1 MTFSFDAA
9 AAQGAVIKVI
19 GVGGGGGNA
28 INRMIENN
36 VSGVTYVAINT
47 DSQDLKRSLAQIRIL
62 IGEGPNKGLGAGQ
75 NAERGKVA
83 ATESEDT
90 IRQALTS
97 ANMVFVTCGMGGGT
111 GTGAAPVVAKVA
123 KELGALVVGVVTKPY
138 TLEGKKRKENAL
150 RGIAE
155 LKPNC
160 DALIVIENDK
170 LNEIS
175 DHRTTLLDAFR
186 EADNVLRQCVQGI
199 SDLIMFPG
207 VINVDFADIK
217 TVLENKGTAIMGIGV
232 ASGENKAI
240 KAARAAISSK
250 ILETSIQG
258 ATDAILNIT
267 APTELSQFELSEV
280 LQEIRNNTS
289 TDINIIMGVMIND
302 KLVDE
307 IIVTVIATGVELT
320 KSHTDAES
328 FANELVK
335 NTETA
340 FFNQEIKKIQDQA
353 QDDFFAS
360 FNQDTDKSQDAET
373 DENSDIPFWA
383 RK

>member
-1 MTFSFDAA
+1 MDTVNNF
-9 AAQGAVIKVI
+9 QIKPLIMVA

-47 DSQDLKRSLAQIRIL
+47 DSQDLKRSLAEIRIL
-62 IGEGPNKGLGAGQ
+62 IGEGPDKGLGAGQ
-75 NAERGKVA
+75 NAGRGQEA
-83 ATESEDT
+83 ATESEDA
-90 IRQALTS
+90 IRQALKP
-97 ANMVFVTCGMGGGT
+97 AKMVFVTCGMGGGT
-111 GTGAAPVVAKVA
+111 GTGAAPIVARVA
-123 KELGALVVGVVTKPY
+123 KEEGALVVGVVTKPY
-138 TLEGKKRKENAL
+138 TLEGKRRRENAL

-199 SDLIMFPG
+199 SDLIMYPG
-207 VINVDFADIK
+207 VINVDFADVK
-217 TVLENKGTAIMGIGV
+217 TVLKDKGTAIMGIGV

-335 NTETA
+335 NTEAA

>member
-1 MTFSFDAA
+1 MDTFNNFE
-9 AAQGAVIKVI
+9 IKPTIMVA

-90 IRQALTS
+90 IRQALGS

-267 APTELSQFELSEV
+267 APTELSHFELNEV

-328 FANELVK
+328 FANELVRNK
-335 NTETA
+335 EAA
-340 FFNQEIKKIQDQA
+340 FFNQEIKKVQDQA

-360 FNQDTDKSQDAET
+360 FNKDTETSQDAQS
-373 DENSDIPFWA
+373 DENADVPFWV
-383 RK
+383 KK

>member
-1 MTFSFDAA
+1 MDTVNNF
-9 AAQGAVIKVI
+9 QIKPLIMVA

-47 DSQDLKRSLAQIRIL
+47 DSQDLKRSLAEIRIL
-62 IGEGPNKGLGAGQ
+62 IGEGPDKGLGAGQ
-75 NAERGKVA
+75 NAGRGQEA
-83 ATESEDT
+83 ATESEDA
-90 IRQALTS
+90 IRQALKP
-97 ANMVFVTCGMGGGT
+97 AKMVFVTCGMGGGT
-111 GTGAAPVVAKVA
+111 GTGAAPIVARVA
-123 KELGALVVGVVTKPY
+123 KEEGALVVGVVTKPY
-138 TLEGKKRKENAL
+138 TLEGKRRRENAM

-199 SDLIMFPG
+199 SDLIMYPG
-207 VINVDFADIK
+207 VINVDFADVK
-217 TVLENKGTAIMGIGV
+217 TVLKDKGTAIMGIGV

>member
-1 MTFSFDAA
+1 MDIVNNF
-9 AAQGAVIKVI
+9 QIKPLIMVA

-47 DSQDLKRSLAQIRIL
+47 DSQDLKRSLAEIRIL
-62 IGEGPNKGLGAGQ
+62 IGEGPDKGLGAGQ
-75 NAERGKVA
+75 NAGRGQEA
-83 ATESEDT
+83 ATESEDA
-90 IRQALTS
+90 IRQALKP
-97 ANMVFVTCGMGGGT
+97 AKMVFVTCGMGGGT
-111 GTGAAPVVAKVA
+111 GTGAAPIVARVA
-123 KELGALVVGVVTKPY
+123 KEEGALVVGVVTKPY
-138 TLEGKKRKENAL
+138 TLEGKRRRENAL

-199 SDLIMFPG
+199 SDLIMYPG
-207 VINVDFADIK
+207 VINVDFADVK
-217 TVLENKGTAIMGIGV
+217 TVLKDKGTAIMGIGV

>member
-1 MTFSFDAA
+1 MDTVNNF
-9 AAQGAVIKVI
+9 QIKPLIMVA

-47 DSQDLKRSLAQIRIL
+47 DSQDLKRSLAEIRIL
-62 IGEGPNKGLGAGQ
+62 IGEGPDKGLGAGQ
-75 NAERGKVA
+75 NAGRGQEA
-83 ATESEDT
+83 ATESEDA
-90 IRQALTS
+90 IRQALKP
-97 ANMVFVTCGMGGGT
+97 AKMVFVTCGMGGGT
-111 GTGAAPVVAKVA
+111 GTGAAPIVARVA
-123 KELGALVVGVVTKPY
+123 KEEGALVVGVVTKPY
-138 TLEGKKRKENAL
+138 TLEGKRRRENAL

-199 SDLIMFPG
+199 SDLIMYPG
-207 VINVDFADIK
+207 VINVDFADVK
-217 TVLENKGTAIMGIGV
+217 TVLKDKGTAIMGIGV

>member
-1 MTFSFDAA
+1 MDTVNNF
-9 AAQGAVIKVI
+9 QIKPLIMVA

-47 DSQDLKRSLAQIRIL
+47 DSQDLKRSLAEIRIL
-62 IGEGPNKGLGAGQ
+62 IGEGPDKGLGAGQ
-75 NAERGKVA
+75 NASRGQEA
-83 ATESEDT
+83 ATESEDA
-90 IRQALTS
+90 IRQALKP
-97 ANMVFVTCGMGGGT
+97 AKMVFVTCGMGGGT
-111 GTGAAPVVAKVA
+111 GTGAAPIVARVA
-123 KELGALVVGVVTKPY
+123 KEEGALVVGVVTKPY
-138 TLEGKKRKENAL
+138 TLEGKRRRENAL

-175 DHRTTLLDAFR
+175 DHHTTLLEAFR

-199 SDLIMFPG
+199 SDLIMYPG

-217 TVLENKGTAIMGIGV
+217 TVLKDKGTAIMGIGV

-360 FNQDTDKSQDAET
+360 FNQDTDNSQDAES

>member
-1 MTFSFDAA
+1 MDTVNNF
-9 AAQGAVIKVI
+9 QIKPLIMVA

-47 DSQDLKRSLAQIRIL
+47 DSQDLKRSLAEIRIL
-62 IGEGPNKGLGAGQ
+62 IGEGPDKGLGAGQ
-75 NAERGKVA
+75 NAGRGQEA
-83 ATESEDT
+83 ATESEDA
-90 IRQALTS
+90 IRQALKP
-97 ANMVFVTCGMGGGT
+97 AKMVFVTCGMGGGT
-111 GTGAAPVVAKVA
+111 GTGAAPIVARVA
-123 KELGALVVGVVTKPY
+123 KEEGALVVGVVTKPY
-138 TLEGKKRKENAL
+138 TLEGKRRRENAL

-199 SDLIMFPG
+199 SDLIMYPG

-217 TVLENKGTAIMGIGV
+217 TVLKDKGTAIMGIGV

>member
-1 MTFSFDAA
+1 MDTVNNF
-9 AAQGAVIKVI
+9 QIKPLIMVA

-47 DSQDLKRSLAQIRIL
+47 DSQDLKRSLAEIRIL
-62 IGEGPNKGLGAGQ
+62 IGEGPDKGLGAGQ
-75 NAERGKVA
+75 NAGRGQEA
-83 ATESEDT
+83 ATESEDA
-90 IRQALTS
+90 IRQALKP
-97 ANMVFVTCGMGGGT
+97 AKMVFVTCGMGGGT
-111 GTGAAPVVAKVA
+111 GTGAAPIVARVA
-123 KELGALVVGVVTKPY
+123 KEEGALVVGVVTKPY
-138 TLEGKKRKENAL
+138 TLEGKRRRENAL

-199 SDLIMFPG
+199 SDLIMYPG
-207 VINVDFADIK
+207 VINVDFADVK
-217 TVLENKGTAIMGIGV
+217 TVLKDKGTAIMGIGV

-360 FNQDTDKSQDAET
+360 FNQDTDKSQDAES

>member
-1 MTFSFDAA
+1 MDTVNNF
-9 AAQGAVIKVI
+9 QIKPLIMVA

-47 DSQDLKRSLAQIRIL
+47 DSQDLKRSLAEIRIL
-62 IGEGPNKGLGAGQ
+62 IGEGPDKGLGAGQ
-75 NAERGKVA
+75 NAGRGQEA
-83 ATESEDT
+83 ATESEDA
-90 IRQALTS
+90 IRQALKP
-97 ANMVFVTCGMGGGT
+97 AKMVFVTCGMGGGT
-111 GTGAAPVVAKVA
+111 GTGAAPIVARVA
-123 KELGALVVGVVTKPY
+123 KEEGALVVGVVTKPY
-138 TLEGKKRKENAL
+138 TLEGKRRRENAL

-199 SDLIMFPG
+199 SDLIMYPG

-217 TVLENKGTAIMGIGV
+217 TVLKDKGTAIMGIGV

-240 KAARAAISSK
+240 KAARSAISSK

>member
-1 MTFSFDAA
+1 MDTVNNF
-9 AAQGAVIKVI
+9 QIKPLIMVA

-47 DSQDLKRSLAQIRIL
+47 DSQDLKRSLAEIRIL
-62 IGEGPNKGLGAGQ
+62 IGEGPDKGLGAGQ
-75 NAERGKVA
+75 NAERGQEA
-83 ATESEDT
+83 ATESEDA
-90 IRQALTS
+90 IRQALKP
-97 ANMVFVTCGMGGGT
+97 AKMVFVTCGMGGGT
-111 GTGAAPVVAKVA
+111 GTGAAPIVARVA
-123 KELGALVVGVVTKPY
+123 KEEGALVVGVVTKPY
-138 TLEGKKRKENAL
+138 TLEGKRRRENAL

-199 SDLIMFPG
+199 SDLIMYPG
-207 VINVDFADIK
+207 VINVDFADVK
-217 TVLENKGTAIMGIGV
+217 TVLKDKGTAIMGIGV

-360 FNQDTDKSQDAET
+360 FNQETDQSQDAES

>member
-1 MTFSFDAA
+1 MDTVNNF
-9 AAQGAVIKVI
+9 QIKPLIMVA

-47 DSQDLKRSLAQIRIL
+47 DSQDLKRSLAEIRIL
-62 IGEGPNKGLGAGQ
+62 IGEGPDKGLGAGQ
-75 NAERGKVA
+75 NAERGQEA
-83 ATESEDT
+83 ATESEDD
-90 IRQALTS
+90 IRQALKP
-97 ANMVFVTCGMGGGT
+97 AKMVFVTCGMGGGT
-111 GTGAAPVVAKVA
+111 GTGAAPIVARVA
-123 KELGALVVGVVTKPY
+123 KEEGALVVGVVTKPY
-138 TLEGKKRKENAL
+138 TLEGKRRRENAL

-199 SDLIMFPG
+199 SDLIMYPG
-207 VINVDFADIK
+207 VINVDFADVK
-217 TVLENKGTAIMGIGV
+217 TVLKDKGTAIMGIGV

-360 FNQDTDKSQDAET
+360 FNQDTDNSQDAET

>member
-1 MTFSFDAA
+1 MDTVNNF
-9 AAQGAVIKVI
+9 QIKPLIMVA

-47 DSQDLKRSLAQIRIL
+47 DSQDLKRSLAEIRIL
-62 IGEGPNKGLGAGQ
+62 IGEGPDKGLGAGQ
-75 NAERGKVA
+75 NAGRGQEA
-83 ATESEDT
+83 ATESEDA
-90 IRQALTS
+90 IRQALKP
-97 ANMVFVTCGMGGGT
+97 AKMVFVTCGMGGGT
-111 GTGAAPVVAKVA
+111 GTGAAPIVARVA
-123 KELGALVVGVVTKPY
+123 KEEGALVVGVVTKPY
-138 TLEGKKRKENAL
+138 TLEGKRRRENAL

-199 SDLIMFPG
+199 SDLIMYPG
-207 VINVDFADIK
+207 VINVDFADVK
-217 TVLENKGTAIMGIGV
+217 TVLKDKGTAIMGIGV

-353 QDDFFAS
+353 QDDFFTS
-360 FNQDTDKSQDAET
+360 FNQDTDKNQDTET

>member
-1 MTFSFDAA
+1 MDTVNNF
-9 AAQGAVIKVI
+9 QIKPLIMVA

-47 DSQDLKRSLAQIRIL
+47 DSQDLKRSLAEIRIL
-62 IGEGPNKGLGAGQ
+62 IGEGPDKGLGAGQ
-75 NAERGKVA
+75 NAGRGQEA
-83 ATESEDT
+83 ATESEDA
-90 IRQALTS
+90 IRQALKP
-97 ANMVFVTCGMGGGT
+97 AKMVFVTCGMGGGT
-111 GTGAAPVVAKVA
+111 GTGAAPIVARVA
-123 KELGALVVGVVTKPY
+123 KEEGALVVGVVTKPY
-138 TLEGKKRKENAL
+138 TLEGKRRRENAL

-170 LNEIS
+170 LSEIS

-199 SDLIMFPG
+199 SDLIMYPG
-207 VINVDFADIK
+207 VINVDFADVK
-217 TVLENKGTAIMGIGV
+217 TVLKDKGTAIMGIGV

-360 FNQDTDKSQDAET
+360 FNRDTDNSQDAES

>member
-1 MTFSFDAA
+1 MVA
-9 AAQGAVIKVI
+9 

-75 NAERGKVA
+75 NAERGKIA

-90 IRQALTS
+90 IRQALGS

-267 APTELSQFELSEV
+267 APTELSHFELNEV

-328 FANELVK
+328 FANELVRNK
-335 NTETA
+335 EAA
-340 FFNQEIKKIQDQA
+340 FFNQEIKKVQDQA

-360 FNQDTDKSQDAET
+360 FNSDTETSQDAQS
-373 DENSDIPFWA
+373 DENADVPFWV
-383 RK
+383 KK

>member
-1 MTFSFDAA
+1 MDTVNNF
-9 AAQGAVIKVI
+9 QIKPLIMVA

-47 DSQDLKRSLAQIRIL
+47 DSQDLKRSLAEIRIL
-62 IGEGPNKGLGAGQ
+62 IGEGPDKGLGAGQ
-75 NAERGKVA
+75 NAERGQEA
-83 ATESEDT
+83 ATESEDA
-90 IRQALTS
+90 IRQALKP
-97 ANMVFVTCGMGGGT
+97 AKMVFVTCGMGGGT
-111 GTGAAPVVAKVA
+111 GTGAAPIVARVA
-123 KELGALVVGVVTKPY
+123 KEEGALVVGVVTKPY
-138 TLEGKKRKENAL
+138 TLEGKRRRENAL

-199 SDLIMFPG
+199 SDLIMYPG
-207 VINVDFADIK
+207 VINVDFADVK
-217 TVLENKGTAIMGIGV
+217 TVLKDKGTAIMGIGV

-340 FFNQEIKKIQDQA
+340 FFNQEIKKIKDQA

-360 FNQDTDKSQDAET
+360 FNQDSDQSQDAES

>member
-1 MTFSFDAA
+1 MDTVNNF
-9 AAQGAVIKVI
+9 QIKPLIMVA

-47 DSQDLKRSLAQIRIL
+47 DSQDLKRSLAEIRIL
-62 IGEGPNKGLGAGQ
+62 IGEGPDKGLGAGQ
-75 NAERGKVA
+75 NAARGQEA
-83 ATESEDT
+83 ATESEDA
-90 IRQALTS
+90 IRQALKP
-97 ANMVFVTCGMGGGT
+97 AKMVFVTCGMGGGT
-111 GTGAAPVVAKVA
+111 GTGAAPIVARVA
-123 KELGALVVGVVTKPY
+123 KEEGALVVGVVTKPY
-138 TLEGKKRKENAL
+138 TLEGKRRRENAL

-170 LNEIS
+170 LSEIS
-175 DHRTTLLDAFR
+175 DHRTTLLEAFR

-199 SDLIMFPG
+199 SDLIMYPG
-207 VINVDFADIK
+207 VINVDFADVK
-217 TVLENKGTAIMGIGV
+217 TVLKDKGTAIMGIGV

-360 FNQDTDKSQDAET
+360 FNQETDQNQDAES

>member
-1 MTFSFDAA
+1 MDTVNNF
-9 AAQGAVIKVI
+9 QIKPLIMVA

-47 DSQDLKRSLAQIRIL
+47 DSQDLKRSLAEIRIL
-62 IGEGPNKGLGAGQ
+62 IGEGPDKGLGAGQ
-75 NAERGKVA
+75 NAERGQEA
-83 ATESEDT
+83 ATESEDA
-90 IRQALTS
+90 IRQALKP
-97 ANMVFVTCGMGGGT
+97 AKMVFVTCGMGGGT
-111 GTGAAPVVAKVA
+111 GTGAAPIVARVA
-123 KELGALVVGVVTKPY
+123 KEEGALVVGVVTKPY
-138 TLEGKKRKENAL
+138 TLEGKRRRENAL

-175 DHRTTLLDAFR
+175 DRRTTLLESFR

-199 SDLIMFPG
+199 SDLIMYPG
-207 VINVDFADIK
+207 VINVDFADVK
-217 TVLENKGTAIMGIGV
+217 TVLKDKGTAIMGIGV

-360 FNQDTDKSQDAET
+360 FNQDSDQSQDAET

>member
-1 MTFSFDAA
+1 MDTVNNF
-9 AAQGAVIKVI
+9 QIKPLIMVA

-47 DSQDLKRSLAQIRIL
+47 DSQDLKRSLAEIRIL
-62 IGEGPNKGLGAGQ
+62 IGEGPDKGLGAGQ
-75 NAERGKVA
+75 NAERGHEA
-83 ATESEDT
+83 ATESEDA
-90 IRQALTS
+90 IRQALKP
-97 ANMVFVTCGMGGGT
+97 AKMVFVTCGMGGGT
-111 GTGAAPVVAKVA
+111 GTGAAPIVARVA
-123 KELGALVVGVVTKPY
+123 KEEGALVVGVVTKPY
-138 TLEGKKRKENAL
+138 TLEGKRRRENAL

-175 DHRTTLLDAFR
+175 DRRTTLLESFR

-199 SDLIMFPG
+199 SDLIMYPG
-207 VINVDFADIK
+207 VINVDFADVK
-217 TVLENKGTAIMGIGV
+217 TVLKDKGTAIMGIGV

-360 FNQDTDKSQDAET
+360 FNQDSDQSQDAET

>member
-1 MTFSFDAA
+1 MDTVNNF
-9 AAQGAVIKVI
+9 QIKPLIMVA

-47 DSQDLKRSLAQIRIL
+47 DSQDLKRSLAEIRIL
-62 IGEGPNKGLGAGQ
+62 IGEGPDKGLGAGQ
-75 NAERGKVA
+75 NASRGQEA
-83 ATESEDT
+83 ATESEDA
-90 IRQALTS
+90 IRQALKP
-97 ANMVFVTCGMGGGT
+97 AKMVFVTCGMGGGT
-111 GTGAAPVVAKVA
+111 GTGAAPIVARVA
-123 KELGALVVGVVTKPY
+123 KEEGALVVGVVTKPY
-138 TLEGKKRKENAL
+138 TLEGKRRRENAL

-199 SDLIMFPG
+199 SDLIMYPG
-207 VINVDFADIK
+207 VINVDFADVK
-217 TVLENKGTAIMGIGV
+217 TVLKDKGTAIMGIGV

-335 NTETA
+335 NTETV
-340 FFNQEIKKIQDQA
+340 FFNQEIKKIQDQQ

-360 FNQDTDKSQDAET
+360 FNQDTDKNQDAET

>member
-1 MTFSFDAA
+1 MDTVNNF
-9 AAQGAVIKVI
+9 QIKPLIMVA

-47 DSQDLKRSLAQIRIL
+47 DSQDLKRSLAEIRIL
-62 IGEGPNKGLGAGQ
+62 IGEGPDKGLGAGQ
-75 NAERGKVA
+75 NAGRGQEA
-83 ATESEDT
+83 ATESEAA
-90 IRQALTS
+90 IRQALKP
-97 ANMVFVTCGMGGGT
+97 AKMVFVTCGMGGGT
-111 GTGAAPVVAKVA
+111 GTGAAPIVARVA
-123 KELGALVVGVVTKPY
+123 KEEGALVVGVVTKPY
-138 TLEGKKRKENAL
+138 TLEGKRRRENAL

-199 SDLIMFPG
+199 SDLIMYPG
-207 VINVDFADIK
+207 VINVDFADVK
-217 TVLENKGTAIMGIGV
+217 TVLKDKGTAIMGIGV

-335 NTETA
+335 NTEAA

>member
-1 MTFSFDAA
+1 MDTVNNF
-9 AAQGAVIKVI
+9 QIKPLIMVA

-47 DSQDLKRSLAQIRIL
+47 DSQDLKRSLAEIRIL
-62 IGEGPNKGLGAGQ
+62 IGEGPDKGLGAGQ
-75 NAERGKVA
+75 NAERGQEA
-83 ATESEDT
+83 ATESEDD
-90 IRQALTS
+90 IRQALKP
-97 ANMVFVTCGMGGGT
+97 AKMVFVTCGMGGGT
-111 GTGAAPVVAKVA
+111 GTGAAPIVARVA
-123 KELGALVVGVVTKPY
+123 KEEGALVVGVVTKPY
-138 TLEGKKRKENAL
+138 TLEGKRRRENAL

-199 SDLIMFPG
+199 SDLIMYPG
-207 VINVDFADIK
+207 VINVDFADVK
-217 TVLENKGTAIMGIGV
+217 TVLKDKGTAIMGIGV

-360 FNQDTDKSQDAET
+360 FNQDSDQSQDAET